1 MINSNFK
8 VTQHK
13 KEGNYSQFVIEPLEP
28 GFGHTLGVA
37 LRRVLLSN
45 IEGAAITSVKIEGAK
60 HMFST
65 LPGLKEDV
73 IDLILNI
80 KSLSVKLAEEKESA
94 VIRLSKTGPG
104 EVTAKD
110 IEATDGVEIVDPSQY
125 IGSLADKK
133 AKLEIEM
140 TVERGLGYSL
150 AEERPVST
158 VGVIPID
165 AIFSPISKI
174 NYKVEQT
181 RVGRQTN
188 FDKLILELWTN
199 GTVDAQL
206 SLNKAAKILVSFFH
220 QIYEPRTDD
229 SVDETVS
236 DQTLPS
242 DVLKMTV
249 DELDLPTRIYNSL
262 RNAGIET
269 LEQLMN
275 TPRKEL
281 MQYRNLGTKSLTIIA
296 KSLEEK
302 GVPFT
307 I

>member
-8 VTQHK
+8 VVEEK
-13 KEGNYSQFVIEPLEP
+13 KEGNFSQFVIEPLEP

-80 KSLSVKLAEEKESA
+80 KSLRVKLADEKESA
-94 VIRLSKTGPG
+94 VIKLSKTGPG

-110 IEATDGVEIVDPSQY
+110 IEVSDGVEMVDHSQY

-188 FDKLILELWTN
+188 FDKLILEVWTN
-199 GTVDAQL
+199 GTVDAHA

-220 QIYEPRTDD
+220 QIYEPRGED
-229 SVDETVS
+229 SGDEVVS
-236 DQTLPS
+236 DSPLPN
-242 DVLKMTV
+242 DILKMTV